1 MLIDY
6 AAELNEAQY
15 RAATTTEG
23 PILVIAGAGSGK
35 TRTIVYRLAY
45 LVEQGVPPETILL
58 LTFTRKAS
66 GEMLHR
72 AGELLGQHLHTVS
85 GGTFHSFA
93 YSILRRYGDL
103 LGFPGGFTVMDQ
115 GDAEDTVKQA
125 KGDLGIGKQDKKFPR
140 VRTILGLF
148 SKSRNKEIDLET
160 VLRQEAYHM
169 QAYGDDLENL
179 FERYC
184 ELKQEYGLMDYDDL
198 LFMLEKLLLE
208 HEDLRSQMQDLYQ
221 YIMVDEYQ
229 DTNRVQ
235 ARIVR
240 LLAGERANIM
250 AVGDDAQSIYAF
262 RGADVRNILE
272 FPDTYPDTKV
282 IKLEQN
288 YRSSQPIL
296 RLTNQILA
304 QARERFAKDLFTE
317 REGDDLP
324 QLIRP
329 LSDKSQARIVLTKIL
344 ELAQTSPLHEIA
356 VLFRAGYQSYHLE
369 VELNKMGL
377 KFQKFGGLKFSEAAH
392 IKDMLSYMRLVH
404 NPADL
409 PAWRRALSPIS
420 GIGPKTAEKIYQAS
434 VGGNDTYIASLCAK
448 KPSLGSL
455 LTVLDTIRSGRYSPA
470 ASLTALM
477 EYYTPILE
485 NRYPDDYPRRVAGL
499 EELSQIANS
508 YTDIDAFLGDLS
520 LDNPENLGGGREIA
534 EDHLVLS
541 TVHSAK
547 GLEWKAVLVIDLV
560 EDRFP
565 SKHAQNSGDD
575 FEEER
580 RLLYVACTRARDYLG
595 LFQPETLYNRFQERS
610 DPTRPCPFLLEVD
623 QGNYQEWRE
632 NYAGGVSQK
641 PAGRPRPDLHMN
653 AADSGSGPAPARSS
667 GPAAYGFCRHKIF
680 GRGKIVAEVPP
691 DKYKVNF
698 PSFGLKVIIAEYLE
712 LE

>member
-72 AGELLGQHLHTVS
+72 TGELLGQQLHTVS

-93 YSILRRYGDL
+93 YSVLRRYGNL
-103 LGFPGGFTVMDQ
+103 LGFPNGFTVMDQ
-115 GDAEDTVKQA
+115 GDAEDMIKQA
-125 KGDLGIGKQDKKFPR
+125 KGDLGITGQDKKFPK
-140 VRTILGLF
+140 VRTVLGLF
-148 SKSRNKEIDLET
+148 SKSRNKEIDLDV
-160 VLRQEAYHM
+160 VLRQEAFHM
-169 QAYGDDLENL
+169 QTYGDDLARL
-179 FERYC
+179 FERYQ
-184 ELKQEYGLMDYDDL
+184 ELKMEYGLMDYDDL
-198 LFMLEKLLLE
+198 LFLFEKLLME
-208 HEDLRSQMQDLYQ
+208 HEDLRTQLQELYQ

-229 DTNRVQ
+229 DTNLVQ

-262 RGADVRNILE
+262 RGANVRNILQ
-272 FPDTYPDTKV
+272 FPESFPGTKV

-288 YRSSQPIL
+288 YRSTQPIL
-296 RLTNQILA
+296 HLTNQILA
-304 QARERFAKDLFTE
+304 QAREKFAKDLFTE
-317 REGDDLP
+317 RRDGELP
-324 QLIRP
+324 QLMRP
-329 LSDKSQARIVLTKIL
+329 LSDKSQARLVLKKIL
-344 ELAQTSPLHEIA
+344 ELAQTVELHEIA

-392 IKDMLSYMRLVH
+392 IKDMLSYLRLVH

-409 PAWRRALSPIS
+409 PAWRRALAPIP
-420 GIGPKTAEKIYQAS
+420 GIGPKTAEKVYQAF
-434 VGGNDTYIASLCAK
+434 VGGDDKYISTMSAK
-448 KPSLGSL
+448 KPTLGSL
-455 LTVLDTIRSGRYSPA
+455 LTVLDTIRSGAYSPA

-485 NRYPDDYPRRVAGL
+485 SRYPDDYPRRTAGL
-499 EELSQIANS
+499 EELAQIANS

-520 LDNPENLGGGREIA
+520 LDNPENLGGGKEIF
-534 EDHLVLS
+534 EDHVVLS

-560 EDRFP
+560 EERFP
-565 SKHAQNSGDD
+565 SKHALNSSGDE

-580 RLLYVACTRARDYLG
+580 RLMYVACTRARDYLG

-610 DPTRPCPFLLEVD
+610 DPTRPCPFLLDVD
-623 QGNYQEWRE
+623 QASYEEWRE
-632 NYAGGVSQK
+632 NYSGGVSRK
-641 PAGRPRPDLHMN
+641 PQGKPRPDLHMGVSEPRPVPS
-653 AADSGSGPAPARSS
+653 ASPKPATL
-667 GPAAYGFCRHKIF
+667 GFCRHKIF

-691 DKYKVNF
+691 NKYRVNF
-698 PSFGLKVIIAEYLE
+698 PSFGLKVIIGDYLE
-712 LE
+712 ME